1 MLLLRE
7 HFLVLKIRFIFVILC
22 FGREPKYNPKYE
34 EMRERTKK

>member
-22 FGREPKYNPKYE
+22 FGREPTE
-34 EMRERTKK
+34 I